1 MTYALGMKAGE
12 IGEAL
17 GMDANTV
24 RTTLRQARE
33 KLKKL
38 LEDKE

>member
-1 MTYALGMKAGE
+1 LG
-12 IGEAL
+12 I
-17 GMDANTV
+17 DANTV